1 MTSATKEEMNV
12 MNQLQATRPARGG
25 PAAFS
30 ASARIDTPGHAV
42 GTSPQVYAK
51 VAGVIWLIV
60 AMLAPFGE
68 FFVRQGLIV
77 PGNVAATAENIVASQ
92 SLFRAGFA
100 TDLVV
105 FVIEVALAAV
115 LYVLFRPVSRTL
127 ALVMA
132 FARLAMVTILGLNLL
147 NMFTALQLLT
157 NPEYVTAFEK
167 GQLQALA
174 FMFLNAQHYG
184 YALGMVFFG
193 LHLGVLGFL
202 VYRSRF
208 LPRILGILMVVSA
221 LGYLADSFTKFL
233 LSQSADTLA
242 VVVVVTALIG
252 ELPLTLWLLV
262 KGVNVE
268 RWRQRALA
276 SPTRETD
283 ARVLSSVR

>member
-1 MTSATKEEMNV
+1 

-30 ASARIDTPGHAV
+30 ATATIDTPGHAV

-60 AMLAPFGE
+60 ALLAPFGE

-115 LYVLFRPVSRTL
+115 LYALFRPVSRTL

-157 NPEYVTAFEK
+157 SPEYATAFEK

-174 FMFLNAQHYG
+174 FVFLNAQHYG

-233 LSQSADTLA
+233 LPQSADTLA

-262 KGVNVE
+262 KGVDVE

-276 SPTRETD
+276 SPTREID
-283 ARVLSSVR
+283 GRALSSVR

>member
-1 MTSATKEEMNV
+1 

-30 ASARIDTPGHAV
+30 ATATIDTPGHAV

-60 AMLAPFGE
+60 ALLAPFGE

-147 NMFTALQLLT
+147 NMFTALQLLIS
-157 NPEYVTAFEK
+157 PEYTTAFEK

-174 FMFLNAQHYG
+174 FVFLNAQHYG

-208 LPRILGILMVVSA
+208 LPRILGILMVVSG

-233 LSQSADTLA
+233 LPQSADTLA

-262 KGVNVE
+262 KGVDVE

-276 SPTRETD
+276 SPTREID
-283 ARVLSSVR
+283 GRALSSVR

>member
-1 MTSATKEEMNV
+1 
-12 MNQLQATRPARGG
+12 MNQLQATLPARGG

-30 ASARIDTPGHAV
+30 ATARIDTPGHAV

-51 VAGVIWLIV
+51 VAGVIWLMV

-77 PGNVAATAENIVASQ
+77 PGNVAATAEKIVASQ
-92 SLFRAGFA
+92 LLFRAGFA

-157 NPEYVTAFEK
+157 SPEYATAFEK
-167 GQLQALA
+167 GTAPGIGLCLPERSALRLRA
-174 FMFLNAQHYG
+174 RD
-184 YALGMVFFG
+184 
-193 LHLGVLGFL
+193 GVLWPASWCAWVPGL
-202 VYRSRF
+202 PVAVPAPDPGHPDGRF
-208 LPRILGILMVVSA
+208 SARLPG
-221 LGYLADSFTKFL
+221 
-233 LSQSADTLA
+233 
-242 VVVVVTALIG
+242 
-252 ELPLTLWLLV
+252 
-262 KGVNVE
+262 
-268 RWRQRALA
+268 
-276 SPTRETD
+276 
-283 ARVLSSVR
+283 

>member
-1 MTSATKEEMNV
+1 
-12 MNQLQATRPARGG
+12 MNQLQATLSAKNGPTSLSTTARTDVKV
-25 PAAFS
+25 
-30 ASARIDTPGHAV
+30 RAV

-51 VAGVIWLIV
+51 TAGVIWLIV
-60 AMLAPFGE
+60 AILAPFAE

-77 PGNVAATAENIVASQ
+77 PGNVTATADNIVASQ

-100 TDLVV
+100 SDLVV
-105 FVIEVALAAV
+105 FVIEVALAAM

-157 NPEYVTAFEK
+157 SPEYATAFEK

-202 VYRSRF
+202 VYGSRF

-221 LGYLADSFTKFL
+221 LGYLVDSFVKFL
-233 LSQSADTLA
+233 VPQSADTLA
-242 VVVVVTALIG
+242 MVVVVTALIG

-268 RWRQRALA
+268 RWRERALGE
-276 SPTRETD
+276 R
-283 ARVLSSVR
+283 

>member
-1 MTSATKEEMNV
+1 

-30 ASARIDTPGHAV
+30 ATATIDTPGHAV

-60 AMLAPFGE
+60 ALLAPFGE

-77 PGNVAATAENIVASQ
+77 PGKV
-92 SLFRAGFA
+92 AGFA
-100 TDLVV
+100 TDLVL

-157 NPEYVTAFEK
+157 SPEYATAFEK

-174 FMFLNAQHYG
+174 FVFLNAQHYG

-193 LHLGVLGFL
+193 LHLGALGYL
-202 VYRSRF
+202 VYRSGF

-233 LSQSADTLA
+233 LPQSADTLA

-276 SPTRETD
+276 SRTREID
-283 ARVLSSVR
+283 GRALSSVR

>member
-1 MTSATKEEMNV
+1 

-30 ASARIDTPGHAV
+30 ATATIDTPGHAV

-60 AMLAPFGE
+60 ALLAPFGE

-77 PGNVAATAENIVASQ
+77 PGNVAATAEKIVASQ

-157 NPEYVTAFEK
+157 SPEYATAFEK

-174 FMFLNAQHYG
+174 FVFLNAQHYG

-202 VYRSRF
+202 VYQSRF

-233 LSQSADTLA
+233 LPQSADTLA

-262 KGVNVE
+262 KGVDVE

-276 SPTRETD
+276 SPTREID
-283 ARVLSSVR
+283 GRALSSVR

>member
-1 MTSATKEEMNV
+1 
-12 MNQLQATRPARGG
+12 MNQLQATLPARGG

-30 ASARIDTPGHAV
+30 ATATIDTPGHAV

-60 AMLAPFGE
+60 ALLAPFGE

-157 NPEYVTAFEK
+157 SPEYATAFEK

-174 FMFLNAQHYG
+174 FVFLNAQHYG

-202 VYRSRF
+202 VYRSLF

-233 LSQSADTLA
+233 LPQSADTLA

-268 RWRQRALA
+268 RWRQRALV

-283 ARVLSSVR
+283 ARALSGVR

>member
-1 MTSATKEEMNV
+1 

-30 ASARIDTPGHAV
+30 ATARIDTPGHAV

-60 AMLAPFGE
+60 ALLAPFGE

-100 TDLVV
+100 TDVVV

-115 LYVLFRPVSRTL
+115 LYVLFRPVNRTL
-127 ALVMA
+127 ALVMS

-157 NPEYVTAFEK
+157 SPEYATAFEK

-174 FMFLNAQHYG
+174 FVFLNAQHYG

-233 LSQSADTLA
+233 LPQSADTLA

-262 KGVNVE
+262 KGVDVE

-276 SPTRETD
+276 SPTREID
-283 ARVLSSVR
+283 GRALSSVR

>member
-1 MTSATKEEMNV
+1 LSTTGRTDDKN
-12 MNQLQATRPARGG
+12 R
-25 PAAFS
+25 
-30 ASARIDTPGHAV
+30 AV

-60 AMLAPFGE
+60 AILAPFAE
-68 FFVRQGLIV
+68 FFVRQRLIV
-77 PGNVAATAENIVASQ
+77 PGNVAATADNIVASQ
-92 SLFRAGFA
+92 SLFRSGFA

-132 FARLAMVTILGLNLL
+132 FARLAMVTMLGLNLL

-157 NPEYVTAFEK
+157 TPEYATAFEK

-202 VYRSRF
+202 VYRSGF

-233 LSQSADTLA
+233 VPQSADTLA
-242 VVVVVTALIG
+242 MVVVVTALIG

-262 KGVNVE
+262 RGVNVE

-276 SPTRETD
+276 SLPRETD
-283 ARVLSSVR
+283 TRALSSVR

>member
-1 MTSATKEEMNV
+1 MTFATNEEMNV
-12 MNQLQATRPARGG
+12 MNQLQATLPARGG

-30 ASARIDTPGHAV
+30 ATARIDTPGHAV

-157 NPEYVTAFEK
+157 SPEYATAFEK

-174 FMFLNAQHYG
+174 FVFLNAQHYG

-233 LSQSADTLA
+233 LPQSADTLA

-283 ARVLSSVR
+283 ASVLSSVR

>member
-1 MTSATKEEMNV
+1 VA
-12 MNQLQATRPARGG
+12 NQLQATLQARDG
-25 PAAFS
+25 PAS
-30 ASARIDTPGHAV
+30 YTTSARPDTPAHAT

-51 VAGVIWLIV
+51 VAGLIWLVV
-60 AMLAPFGE
+60 AIMAPFAE
-68 FFVRQGLIV
+68 FFVRQRLIV

-100 TDLVV
+100 SDLVV

-127 ALVMA
+127 ALVMS

-157 NPEYVTAFEK
+157 SPEYTAAFEK

-174 FMFLNAQHYG
+174 FVFLNAQSSG

-193 LHLGVLGFL
+193 LHLAVLGYL
-202 VYRSRF
+202 VYRSGF
-208 LPRILGILMVVSA
+208 LPRLLGILMVVSA
-221 LGYLADSFTKFL
+221 FGYLANSFTGFL
-233 LSQSADTLA
+233 VPQYAERLA

-252 ELPLTLWLLV
+252 ELPLTLWLLI

-276 SPTRETD
+276 SPTPVKP
-283 ARVLSSVR
+283 APALGSAPA

>member
-1 MTSATKEEMNV
+1 
-12 MNQLQATRPARGG
+12 MNQLQATLPARSG
-25 PAAFS
+25 PVS
-30 ASARIDTPGHAV
+30 LSTTVRTDDKNRAV

-60 AMLAPFGE
+60 AILAPFAE
-68 FFVRQGLIV
+68 FFVRQRLIV
-77 PGNVAATAENIVASQ
+77 PGNVAATADNIVASQ

-157 NPEYVTAFEK
+157 TPEYATAFEK

-174 FMFLNAQHYG
+174 FMFVNAQHYG

-202 VYRSRF
+202 VYRSGF
-208 LPRILGILMVVSA
+208 LPRMLGILMVVSA
-221 LGYLADSFTKFL
+221 LGYLADSFTKFVVP
-233 LSQSADTLA
+233 QNADTLA
-242 VVVVVTALIG
+242 MVVIVTALIG

-268 RWRQRALA
+268 RWRQRAGSA
-276 SPTRETD
+276 TYETD
-283 ARVLSSVR
+283 ARALSSVRKER